1 MKNISKFI
9 LFRLMGW
16 KIVNDFP
23 RNIKKYIIIVAPHTS
38 WVDFPLSILVEFIT
52 KVDIKFIGKHT
63 LFKPPF
69 GFLFKALGGT
79 PVDRSKSQSMVQA
92 IIDIFNSK
100 DEFIMALSP
109 EGTRKKAS
117 QWKSGFYHVAKGANI
132 PLVMAALD
140 FKNKKVIIS
149 EPYYLSEN
157 EEQDIQKIKT
167 FFKGVQGKHPENFDP
182 DFTLKL

>member
-9 LFRLMGW
+9 LYQLMGW
-16 KIVNDFP
+16 EIVHDFP
-23 RNIKKYIIIVAPHTS
+23 RNLKKYIIIVAPHTS
-38 WVDFPLSILVEFIT
+38 WVDFPICILVKYIS

-92 IIDIFNSK
+92 IIAVFDSK
-100 DEFIMALSP
+100 EEFIMSLSP

-132 PLVMAALD
+132 PIIMVALD

-149 EPYYLSEN
+149 DPYYLSKN
-157 EEQDIQKIKT
+157 EEQDVQKIQIFYKD
-167 FFKGVQGKHPENFDP
+167 VQGKKAENFDP
-182 DFTLKL
+182 NFTLKV

>member
-9 LFRLMGW
+9 LLRLMGW

-23 RNIKKYIIIVAPHTS
+23 KSIKKYIIIVAPHTS
-38 WVDFPLSILVEFIT
+38 WVDFPVSILVKFIT

-63 LFKPPF
+63 LFQPPF
-69 GFLFKALGGT
+69 GFFFRALGGT

-92 IIDIFNSK
+92 IVDIFNSK
-100 DEFIMALSP
+100 ESFVMALSP
-109 EGTRKKAS
+109 EGTRKKTR

-132 PLVMAALD
+132 PLVMASLD

-149 EPYYLSEN
+149 EPFYLSDN
-157 EEQDIQKIKT
+157 EVQNIQKIQT
-167 FFKGVQGKHPENFDP
+167 FFKGIEGKHPENFDP
-182 DFTLKL
+182 DFTLKV